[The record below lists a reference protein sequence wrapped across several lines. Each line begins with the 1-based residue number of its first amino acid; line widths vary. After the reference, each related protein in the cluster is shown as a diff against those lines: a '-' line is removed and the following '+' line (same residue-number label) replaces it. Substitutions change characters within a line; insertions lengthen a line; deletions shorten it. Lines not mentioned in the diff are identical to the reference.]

1 MSGATISLLT
11 AAALLLAAIP
21 ALLTLFN
28 LKVFL
33 PAPEQRRACN
43 EPGVGGSRSESAYP
57 RLESEAFAAP
67 GGLGRL
73 RDAEHDRTLPRVA
86 VLVPARNEAAAIEP
100 CVRAI
105 LASRDVDL
113 EVVVLDDA
121 STDGTDAIVRQLA
134 EKDTRVRLV
143 RGRPLP
149 SGWCGK
155 QHACAQLAEAAAYD
169 TWVFLD
175 TDVLLSPDAVGRC
188 VAFLDASQASLV
200 SGFPRQVTGSFLE
213 WLLLPLIHFVL
224 LGFLPIARSRL
235 DNSPG
240 LAAGCGQLFITS
252 RGDYLRAGGHT
263 AIRASLHDGIK
274 LPRAF
279 RRVGL
284 RTDIFDATDIAS
296 CRMYTRSLDVW
307 KGLSKNATEG
317 IGSPTTILPFTIFL
331 AGGQILPWVLAGWG
345 LSTGW
350 QGWPAWAV
358 ALACSAVG
366 LSALPRILEAVRFR
380 QSLTSV
386 LSHPLGILVF
396 LAIQWV
402 ALVRRLLGLQ
412 TSWRGRS
419 LAPQ

>member
-1 MSGATISLLT
+1 MSGVAISLLT
-11 AAALLLAAIP
+11 VTALLLAAIP

-28 LKVFL
+28 LRVFL
-33 PAPEQRRACN
+33 PAPEQGGRMN
-43 EPGVGGSRSESAYP
+43 KPGVS
-57 RLESEAFAAP
+57 
-67 GGLGRL
+67 
-73 RDAEHDRTLPRVA
+73 

-100 CVRAI
+100 CVQAI
-105 LASRDVDL
+105 LVSRDVDL

-121 STDGTDAIVRQLA
+121 STDGTDAIVRKLA
-134 EKDTRVRLV
+134 EQDARVRLV

-155 QHACAQLAEAAAYD
+155 QHACAQLAEAASHD

-175 TDVLLSPDAVGRC
+175 TDVRLSPDAVRRC
-188 VAFLDASQASLV
+188 VAFLDASRASLV

-224 LGFLPIARSRL
+224 LGFLPIARSRV

-240 LAAGCGQLFITS
+240 LAAGCGQLFVTR

-279 RRVGL
+279 RRAGL
-284 RTDIFDATDIAS
+284 CTDIFDATDIAS

-317 IGSPTTILPFTIFL
+317 IGSAATIGPFTILL
-331 AGGQILPWVLAGWG
+331 AGGQMLPWVLVGWG
-345 LSTGW
+345 LATGW
-350 QGWPAWAV
+350 QGWPLWAVLIALVAV
-358 ALACSAVG
+358 ALS
-366 LSALPRILEAVRFR
+366 SLPRILEATRFR
-380 QSLTSV
+380 QSFTSV
-386 LSHPLGILVF
+386 LAHPLGIAVF

-402 ALVRRLLGLQ
+402 ALGRRLLGLQ

>member
-1 MSGATISLLT
+1 MSSLAISLLT
-11 AAALLLAAIP
+11 VAALLLAAIP

-33 PAPEQRRACN
+33 PAPEQGRVFE
-43 EPGVGGSRSESAYP
+43 EP
-57 RLESEAFAAP
+57 
-67 GGLGRL
+67 
-73 RDAEHDRTLPRVA
+73 A
-86 VLVPARNEAAAIEP
+86 VSVMVPARNEAAAIEP

-105 LASRDVDL
+105 LASRDVEL

-134 EKDTRVRLV
+134 EQDARVRLI

-155 QHACAQLAEAAAYD
+155 QHACAQLAEAATHE

-175 TDVLLSPDAVGRC
+175 TDVLLSPDAVRRC

-213 WLLLPLIHFVL
+213 WMLLPLIHFVL
-224 LGFLPIARSRL
+224 LGFLPIARSRM

-240 LAAGCGQLFITS
+240 LAAGCGQLFITR

-279 RRVGL
+279 RRAGL

-317 IGSPTTILPFTIFL
+317 IGSPATIVPFTILL
-331 AGGQILPWVLAGWG
+331 AGGQMLPWVLVAWG
-345 LSTGW
+345 LATGW
-350 QGWPAWAV
+350 QGWPAWTVAAAVIAV
-358 ALACSAVG
+358 ALS
-366 LSALPRILEAVRFR
+366 SLPRILTAGRFR
-380 QSLTSV
+380 QSFTSV
-386 LSHPLGILVF
+386 LAHPLGILVF

-402 ALVRRLLGLQ
+402 ALGRRLLGLQ

>member
-1 MSGATISLLT
+1 MSGVAISLLT
-11 AAALLLAAIP
+11 VTALLLAAIP

-33 PAPEQRRACN
+33 PAPEQGARIN
-43 EPGVGGSRSESAYP
+43 KPTVS
-57 RLESEAFAAP
+57 
-67 GGLGRL
+67 
-73 RDAEHDRTLPRVA
+73 

-121 STDGTDAIVRQLA
+121 STDGTDAIVQQLA
-134 EKDTRVRLV
+134 LKDARVRLV

-155 QHACAQLAEAAAYD
+155 QHACAQLAEAASHD

-175 TDVLLSPDAVGRC
+175 TDVQLSPDAARRC
-188 VAFLDASQASLV
+188 VAFLDASRASLV

-224 LGFLPIARSRL
+224 LGFLPIARSRI

-240 LAAGCGQLFITS
+240 LAAGCGQLFVT
-252 RGDYLRAGGHT
+252 RRDDYLRAGGHM

-279 RRVGL
+279 RRAGL
-284 RTDIFDATDIAS
+284 CTDIFDATDIAS

-317 IGSPTTILPFTIFL
+317 IGSPATIVPFTILL
-331 AGGQILPWVLAGWG
+331 AGGQMLPWVLVGWG
-345 LSTGW
+345 LATGW
-350 QGWPAWAV
+350 QGWPSWAVPVALVAV
-358 ALACSAVG
+358 ALS
-366 LSALPRILEAVRFR
+366 SLPRILEATRFR
-380 QSLTSV
+380 QSFTSA
-386 LSHPLGILVF
+386 LAHPLGIAVF

-402 ALVRRLLGLQ
+402 ALGRRLLGLQ

>member
-1 MSGATISLLT
+1 MSGVTISLLMAT
-11 AAALLLAAIP
+11 ALVLAAIP

-33 PAPEQRRACN
+33 PAPEQGRAFE
-43 EPGVGGSRSESAYP
+43 EPAVS
-57 RLESEAFAAP
+57 
-67 GGLGRL
+67 
-73 RDAEHDRTLPRVA
+73 

-105 LASRDVDL
+105 LDNRDVDL

-121 STDGTDAIVRQLA
+121 STDGTDAIVRKLA
-134 EKDTRVRLV
+134 ENDSRVRLV
-143 RGRPLP
+143 HGWPLP

-155 QHACAQLAEAAAYD
+155 QHACAQLAEAASHD

-175 TDVLLSPDAVGRC
+175 TDVLLSPDAVRRC

-224 LGFLPIARSRL
+224 LGFLPIARSRM

-240 LAAGCGQLFITS
+240 MAAGCGQLFVTR

-279 RRVGL
+279 RRAGL

-296 CRMYTRSLDVW
+296 CRMYSRSLDVW

-317 IGSPTTILPFTIFL
+317 IGSPATILPFTILL
-331 AGGQILPWVLAGWG
+331 AGGQLLPWLLVAWG
-345 LSTGW
+345 LATGW

-358 ALACSAVG
+358 PGSFVAVALS
-366 LSALPRILEAVRFR
+366 SLPRILEAGRFR
-380 QSLTSV
+380 QSSMSV
-386 LSHPLGILVF
+386 LAHPLGVSVF

-419 LAPQ
+419 LTPQ

>member
-1 MSGATISLLT
+1 MTAATISLLT
-11 AAALLLAAIP
+11 LTALLLAAIP
-21 ALLTLFN
+21 ALLMLFN

-33 PAPEQRRACN
+33 PAPEQGRGCE
-43 EPGVGGSRSESAYP
+43 EP
-57 RLESEAFAAP
+57 
-67 GGLGRL
+67 
-73 RDAEHDRTLPRVA
+73 A
-86 VLVPARNEAAAIEP
+86 VSVMVPARNEAAAIEP

-134 EKDTRVRLV
+134 EHDPRVRLV

-155 QHACAQLAEAAAYD
+155 QHACAQLAEAASHD

-175 TDVLLSPDAVGRC
+175 TDVRLSPDAVRRC

-224 LGFLPIARSRL
+224 LGFLPIARSRV

-240 LAAGCGQLFITS
+240 LAAGCGQLFVT
-252 RGDYLRAGGHT
+252 RRDDYRKAGGHA

-279 RRVGL
+279 RRAGL

-296 CRMYTRSLDVW
+296 CRMYTKSLDVW

-317 IGSPTTILPFTIFL
+317 IGSPATILPFTILL
-331 AGGQILPWVLAGWG
+331 AGGQILPWVLVASG
-345 LSTGW
+345 LATGW
-350 QGWPAWAV
+350 QGWPAWTVAV
-358 ALACSAVG
+358 AVIAVAF
-366 LSALPRILEAVRFR
+366 SSLPRILAARRFR
-380 QSLTSV
+380 QSFSGV
-386 LSHPLGILVF
+386 LSHPVGIAVF

-402 ALVRRLLGLQ
+402 ALGRRLLGLQ

>member
-1 MSGATISLLT
+1 MSSLAVSLLT
-11 AAALLLAAIP
+11 VTALLLAAIP

-28 LKVFL
+28 IKVFL
-33 PAPEQRRACN
+33 PAPEQ
-43 EPGVGGSRSESAYP
+43 GGRMNKPAVS
-57 RLESEAFAAP
+57 
-67 GGLGRL
+67 
-73 RDAEHDRTLPRVA
+73 

-105 LASRDVDL
+105 LASRDVEL

-134 EKDTRVRLV
+134 EQDARVRLI

-155 QHACAQLAEAAAYD
+155 QHACAQLAEAATHE

-175 TDVLLSPDAVGRC
+175 TDVLLSTDAVRRC

-200 SGFPRQVTGSFLE
+200 SGFPRQMTGSFLE

-224 LGFLPIARSRL
+224 LGFLPIARSRM

-240 LAAGCGQLFITS
+240 LAAGCGQLFITR

-279 RRVGL
+279 RRAGL

-317 IGSPTTILPFTIFL
+317 IGSPATIVPFTILL
-331 AGGQILPWVLAGWG
+331 AGGQMLPWVLVAWG
-345 LSTGW
+345 LATGW
-350 QGWPAWAV
+350 QGWPAWTVAAALVAV
-358 ALACSAVG
+358 ALS
-366 LSALPRILEAVRFR
+366 SLPRILAAGRFR
-380 QSLTSV
+380 QSFASV
-386 LSHPLGILVF
+386 LAHPLGVLVF

-402 ALVRRLLGLQ
+402 ALGRRLLGLQ

>member
-1 MSGATISLLT
+1 MSSLAISLLT
-11 AAALLLAAIP
+11 VAALLLAAIP

-33 PAPEQRRACN
+33 PAPEQ
-43 EPGVGGSRSESAYP
+43 VGRMNKPAVS
-57 RLESEAFAAP
+57 
-67 GGLGRL
+67 
-73 RDAEHDRTLPRVA
+73 

-105 LASRDVDL
+105 LASRDVEL

-134 EKDTRVRLV
+134 EQDARVRLI

-155 QHACAQLAEAAAYD
+155 QHACAQLAEAATHE

-175 TDVLLSPDAVGRC
+175 TDVLLSTDAVRRC

-213 WLLLPLIHFVL
+213 WMLLPLIHFVL
-224 LGFLPIARSRL
+224 LGFLPIARSRM

-240 LAAGCGQLFITS
+240 LAAGCGQLFITR

-317 IGSPTTILPFTIFL
+317 IGSPATIVPFTILL
-331 AGGQILPWVLAGWG
+331 AGGQMLPWVLVAWG
-345 LSTGW
+345 LATGW
-350 QGWPAWAV
+350 QGWPAWTVAAAVVAV
-358 ALACSAVG
+358 ALS
-366 LSALPRILEAVRFR
+366 SLPRILAAGRFR
-380 QSLTSV
+380 QSVTSV
-386 LSHPLGILVF
+386 LAHPLGILVF

-402 ALVRRLLGLQ
+402 ALGRRLLGLQ

>member
-1 MSGATISLLT
+1 MSSLAISLLT
-11 AAALLLAAIP
+11 VTALLLAAIP

-28 LKVFL
+28 IKVFL
-33 PAPEQRRACN
+33 PAPEQ
-43 EPGVGGSRSESAYP
+43 GGRMNKPAVS
-57 RLESEAFAAP
+57 
-67 GGLGRL
+67 
-73 RDAEHDRTLPRVA
+73 

-105 LASRDVDL
+105 LASRDVEL

-134 EKDTRVRLV
+134 EQDARVRLI

-155 QHACAQLAEAAAYD
+155 QHACAQLAEAATHE

-175 TDVLLSPDAVGRC
+175 TDVLLSTDAVRRC

-200 SGFPRQVTGSFLE
+200 SGFPRQMTGSFLE

-224 LGFLPIARSRL
+224 LGFLPIARSRM

-240 LAAGCGQLFITS
+240 LAAGCGQLFITR

-279 RRVGL
+279 RRAGL

-317 IGSPTTILPFTIFL
+317 IGSPATIVPFTILL
-331 AGGQILPWVLAGWG
+331 AGGQMLPWVLVAWG
-345 LSTGW
+345 LATGW
-350 QGWPAWAV
+350 QGWPAWTVAAAVIAV
-358 ALACSAVG
+358 ALS
-366 LSALPRILEAVRFR
+366 SLPRILAAGRFR
-380 QSLTSV
+380 QSVTSV
-386 LSHPLGILVF
+386 LAHPLGILVF

-402 ALVRRLLGLQ
+402 ALGRRLLGLQ

-419 LAPQ
+419 LTPQ

>member
-1 MSGATISLLT
+1 MSSLAISLLT
-11 AAALLLAAIP
+11 VTALLLAAIP

-33 PAPEQRRACN
+33 PAPEQGRVFE
-43 EPGVGGSRSESAYP
+43 EP
-57 RLESEAFAAP
+57 
-67 GGLGRL
+67 
-73 RDAEHDRTLPRVA
+73 A
-86 VLVPARNEAAAIEP
+86 VSVMVPARNEAAAIEP

-105 LASRDVDL
+105 LASRDVEL

-134 EKDTRVRLV
+134 EQDARVRLI

-155 QHACAQLAEAAAYD
+155 QHACAQLAAAATHE

-175 TDVLLSPDAVGRC
+175 TDVLLSTDAVRRC

-213 WLLLPLIHFVL
+213 WMLLPLIHFVL
-224 LGFLPIARSRL
+224 LGFLPIARSRM

-240 LAAGCGQLFITS
+240 LAAGCGQLFITR

-279 RRVGL
+279 RRAGL

-317 IGSPTTILPFTIFL
+317 IGSPATIVPFTILL
-331 AGGQILPWVLAGWG
+331 AGGQMLPWVLVAWG
-345 LSTGW
+345 LATGW
-350 QGWPAWAV
+350 QGWPAWTVAAAVVAV
-358 ALACSAVG
+358 ALS
-366 LSALPRILEAVRFR
+366 SLPRILAAGRFR
-380 QSLTSV
+380 QSVTSV
-386 LSHPLGILVF
+386 LAHPLGILVF

-402 ALVRRLLGLQ
+402 ALGRRLLGLQ

>member
-1 MSGATISLLT
+1 MSSLAISLLT
-11 AAALLLAAIP
+11 VTALLLAAIP

-33 PAPEQRRACN
+33 PAPEQ
-43 EPGVGGSRSESAYP
+43 GGRMNKPAVS
-57 RLESEAFAAP
+57 
-67 GGLGRL
+67 
-73 RDAEHDRTLPRVA
+73 

-105 LASRDVDL
+105 LASRDVEL

-134 EKDTRVRLV
+134 EQDARVRLI

-155 QHACAQLAEAAAYD
+155 QHACAQLAEAATHE

-175 TDVLLSPDAVGRC
+175 TDVLLSTDAVGRC

-213 WLLLPLIHFVL
+213 WMLLPLIHFVL
-224 LGFLPIARSRL
+224 LGFLPIARSRM

-240 LAAGCGQLFITS
+240 LAAGCGQLFITR

-279 RRVGL
+279 RRAGL

-317 IGSPTTILPFTIFL
+317 IGSPATIVPFTILL
-331 AGGQILPWVLAGWG
+331 AGGQMLPWVLVAWG
-345 LSTGW
+345 LATGW
-350 QGWPAWAV
+350 QGWPAWTVAAALVAV
-358 ALACSAVG
+358 ALS
-366 LSALPRILEAVRFR
+366 SLPRILAAGRFR
-380 QSLTSV
+380 QSFASV
-386 LSHPLGILVF
+386 LAHPLGVLVF

-402 ALVRRLLGLQ
+402 ALGRRLLGLQ

>member
-1 MSGATISLLT
+1 MSSLAISLLT
-11 AAALLLAAIP
+11 VTALLLAAIP

-33 PAPEQRRACN
+33 PAPEQ
-43 EPGVGGSRSESAYP
+43 VGRMNKPAVS
-57 RLESEAFAAP
+57 
-67 GGLGRL
+67 
-73 RDAEHDRTLPRVA
+73 

-105 LASRDVDL
+105 LASRDVEL

-134 EKDTRVRLV
+134 EQDARVRLI

-155 QHACAQLAEAAAYD
+155 QHACAQLAEAATHE

-175 TDVLLSPDAVGRC
+175 TDVLLSTDAVRRC

-213 WLLLPLIHFVL
+213 WMLLPLIHFVL
-224 LGFLPIARSRL
+224 LGFLPIARSRM

-240 LAAGCGQLFITS
+240 LAAGCGQLFIT
-252 RGDYLRAGGHT
+252 RRDDYLRAGGHT

-317 IGSPTTILPFTIFL
+317 IGSPATIVPFTILL
-331 AGGQILPWVLAGWG
+331 AGGQMLPWVLVAWG
-345 LSTGW
+345 LATGW
-350 QGWPAWAV
+350 QGWPAWTVAAAVVAV
-358 ALACSAVG
+358 ALS
-366 LSALPRILEAVRFR
+366 SLPRILAAGRFR
-380 QSLTSV
+380 QSVTSV
-386 LSHPLGILVF
+386 LAHPLGILVF

-402 ALVRRLLGLQ
+402 ALGRRLLGLQ

>member
-1 MSGATISLLT
+1 MSSLAISLLT
-11 AAALLLAAIP
+11 VAALLLAAIP

-33 PAPEQRRACN
+33 PAPVQ
-43 EPGVGGSRSESAYP
+43 GGRMNKPAVS
-57 RLESEAFAAP
+57 
-67 GGLGRL
+67 
-73 RDAEHDRTLPRVA
+73 

-105 LASRDVDL
+105 LASRDVEL

-134 EKDTRVRLV
+134 EQDARVRLI

-155 QHACAQLAEAAAYD
+155 QHACAQLAAAATHE

-175 TDVLLSPDAVGRC
+175 TDVLLSTDAVRRC

-213 WLLLPLIHFVL
+213 WMLLPLIHFVL
-224 LGFLPIARSRL
+224 LGFLPIARSRM

-240 LAAGCGQLFITS
+240 LAAGCGQLFITR

-279 RRVGL
+279 RRAGL

-317 IGSPTTILPFTIFL
+317 IGSPATIVPFTILL
-331 AGGQILPWVLAGWG
+331 AGGQMLPWVLVAWG
-345 LSTGW
+345 LATGW
-350 QGWPAWAV
+350 QGWPAWTVAAAVVAV
-358 ALACSAVG
+358 ALS
-366 LSALPRILEAVRFR
+366 SLPRILAAGRFR
-380 QSLTSV
+380 QSVTSV
-386 LSHPLGILVF
+386 LAHPLGILVF

-402 ALVRRLLGLQ
+402 ALGRRLLGLQ

>member
-1 MSGATISLLT
+1 MSGVAISLLT
-11 AAALLLAAIP
+11 VTALLLAAIP

-33 PAPEQRRACN
+33 PAPEQGARIN
-43 EPGVGGSRSESAYP
+43 KPTVS
-57 RLESEAFAAP
+57 
-67 GGLGRL
+67 
-73 RDAEHDRTLPRVA
+73 

-134 EKDTRVRLV
+134 EQDARVRLI

-155 QHACAQLAEAAAYD
+155 QHACAQLAEAATHE

-175 TDVLLSPDAVGRC
+175 TDVLLSTDAVRRC

-200 SGFPRQVTGSFLE
+200 SGFPRQMTGSFLE

-224 LGFLPIARSRL
+224 LGFLPIARSRM

-240 LAAGCGQLFITS
+240 LAAGCGQLFITR

-279 RRVGL
+279 RRADL

-317 IGSPTTILPFTIFL
+317 IGSPATIVPFTILL
-331 AGGQILPWVLAGWG
+331 AGGQMLPWVLVAWG
-345 LSTGW
+345 LATGW
-350 QGWPAWAV
+350 QGWPAWTVAAALVAV
-358 ALACSAVG
+358 ALS
-366 LSALPRILEAVRFR
+366 SLPRILAAGRFR
-380 QSLTSV
+380 QSFASV
-386 LSHPLGILVF
+386 LAHPLGVLVF

-402 ALVRRLLGLQ
+402 ALGRRLLGLQ

>member
-1 MSGATISLLT
+1 MTAVTISLLT
-11 AAALLLAAIP
+11 LTALLLAVIP
-21 ALLTLFN
+21 ALLMLVN

-33 PAPEQRRACN
+33 PAPEQGRGCE
-43 EPGVGGSRSESAYP
+43 EP
-57 RLESEAFAAP
+57 
-67 GGLGRL
+67 
-73 RDAEHDRTLPRVA
+73 A
-86 VLVPARNEAAAIEP
+86 VSVMVPARNEAAAIEP

-105 LASRDVDL
+105 LASRDVAL

-121 STDGTDAIVRQLA
+121 STDGTDAIVRQLS
-134 EKDTRVRLV
+134 EHDPRVRLV

-155 QHACAQLAEAAAYD
+155 QHACAQLAEAASHD

-175 TDVLLSPDAVGRC
+175 TDVRLSPDAVRRC

-224 LGFLPIARSRL
+224 LGFLPIARSRV

-240 LAAGCGQLFITS
+240 LAAGCGQLFVT
-252 RGDYLRAGGHT
+252 RRDDYRKAGGHA

-279 RRVGL
+279 RRAGL

-296 CRMYTRSLDVW
+296 CRMYTKSLDVW

-317 IGSPTTILPFTIFL
+317 IGAPATILPFTVLL
-331 AGGQILPWVLAGWG
+331 AGGQILPWVLVASG
-345 LSTGW
+345 LATGW
-350 QGWPAWAV
+350 QGWPAWTVAV
-358 ALACSAVG
+358 AVIAAACS
-366 LSALPRILEAVRFR
+366 SLPRILAAGRFR
-380 QSLTSV
+380 QSFLGV
-386 LSHPLGILVF
+386 LSHPVGIAVF

-402 ALVRRLLGLQ
+402 ALGRRLLGLQ